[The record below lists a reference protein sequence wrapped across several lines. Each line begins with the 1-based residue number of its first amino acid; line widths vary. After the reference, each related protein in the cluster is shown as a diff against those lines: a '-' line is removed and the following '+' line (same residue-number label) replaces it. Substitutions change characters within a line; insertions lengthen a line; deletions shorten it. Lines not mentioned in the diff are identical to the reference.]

1 MKTVRIND
9 LVKRNKQ
16 ILRRRKVIEKKL
28 KELQQEDNELLKE
41 LERNNNFFVKS
52 IEQFNWEIPENKLQ
66 KALEYSYDELY
77 KFKLEENRREKD

>member
-28 KELQQEDNELLKE
+28 KDLQQEDNELLKE
-41 LERNNNFFVKS
+41 LERNNNFFVKRGM
-52 IEQFNWEIPENKLQ
+52 EQIK
-66 KALEYSYDELY
+66 
-77 KFKLEENRREKD
+77 

>member
-41 LERNNNFFVKS
+41 LERNNDFFVKRGM
-52 IEQFNWEIPENKLQ
+52 EQIK
-66 KALEYSYDELY
+66 
-77 KFKLEENRREKD
+77 

>member
-1 MKTVRIND
+1 MRTARIND

-41 LERNNNFFVKS
+41 LERNNNFFTKRGT
-52 IEQFNWEIPENKLQ
+52 EQIK
-66 KALEYSYDELY
+66 
-77 KFKLEENRREKD
+77 

>member
-9 LVKRNKQ
+9 LAKRNKQ

-41 LERNNNFFVKS
+41 LERNNNFFVKRGM
-52 IEQFNWEIPENKLQ
+52 EQIK
-66 KALEYSYDELY
+66 
-77 KFKLEENRREKD
+77 

>member
-28 KELQQEDNELLKE
+28 KQLQQEDNELLKE
-41 LERNNNFFVKS
+41 LERNNNFFVKRGM
-52 IEQFNWEIPENKLQ
+52 EQIK
-66 KALEYSYDELY
+66 
-77 KFKLEENRREKD
+77 

>member
-16 ILRRRKVIEKKL
+16 ILRRRKAIEKKL

-41 LERNNNFFVKS
+41 LERNNNFFAKRGM
-52 IEQFNWEIPENKLQ
+52 EQTK
-66 KALEYSYDELY
+66 
-77 KFKLEENRREKD
+77 

>member
-16 ILRRRKVIEKKL
+16 ILRRIKVIEKKL

-41 LERNNNFFVKS
+41 LERNNNFFAKRGM
-52 IEQFNWEIPENKLQ
+52 EQIK
-66 KALEYSYDELY
+66 
-77 KFKLEENRREKD
+77 

>member
-28 KELQQEDNELLKE
+28 KELQQEDNEFLKE
-41 LERNNNFFVKS
+41 LERNNNFFVKRGM
-52 IEQFNWEIPENKLQ
+52 EQIK
-66 KALEYSYDELY
+66 
-77 KFKLEENRREKD
+77 

>member
-28 KELQQEDNELLKE
+28 KELRQEDNELLKE
-41 LERNNNFFVKS
+41 LERNNNFFVKRGM
-52 IEQFNWEIPENKLQ
+52 EQIK
-66 KALEYSYDELY
+66 
-77 KFKLEENRREKD
+77 

>member
-16 ILRRRKVIEKKL
+16 ILRRRKLIEKKL

-41 LERNNNFFVKS
+41 LERNNNFFVKRGM
-52 IEQFNWEIPENKLQ
+52 EQIK
-66 KALEYSYDELY
+66 
-77 KFKLEENRREKD
+77 

>member
-16 ILRRRKVIEKKL
+16 ILRRRKVIEKKI

-41 LERNNNFFVKS
+41 LERNNNFFVKRGM
-52 IEQFNWEIPENKLQ
+52 EQIK
-66 KALEYSYDELY
+66 
-77 KFKLEENRREKD
+77 

>member
-16 ILRRRKVIEKKL
+16 ILSRRKVIEKKL

-41 LERNNNFFVKS
+41 LERNNNFFVKRGM
-52 IEQFNWEIPENKLQ
+52 EQIK
-66 KALEYSYDELY
+66 
-77 KFKLEENRREKD
+77 

>member
-41 LERNNNFFVKS
+41 LERNNNFCVKRGR
-52 IEQFNWEIPENKLQ
+52 EQIK
-66 KALEYSYDELY
+66 
-77 KFKLEENRREKD
+77 

>member
-41 LERNNNFFVKS
+41 LERNNNFFVK
-52 IEQFNWEIPENKLQ
+52 
-66 KALEYSYDELY
+66 
-77 KFKLEENRREKD
+77 RGMEKIK

>member
-16 ILRRRKVIEKKL
+16 ILRRRKAIEKKL

-41 LERNNNFFVKS
+41 LERNNNFFAKRGM
-52 IEQFNWEIPENKLQ
+52 EQIK
-66 KALEYSYDELY
+66 
-77 KFKLEENRREKD
+77 

>member
-41 LERNNNFFVKS
+41 LERNNNFFAKRGM
-52 IEQFNWEIPENKLQ
+52 EQTK
-66 KALEYSYDELY
+66 
-77 KFKLEENRREKD
+77 

>member
-16 ILRRRKVIEKKL
+16 IIRRRKVIEKKL

-41 LERNNNFFVKS
+41 LERNNNFFVKRGM
-52 IEQFNWEIPENKLQ
+52 EQIKWKQHLFV
-66 KALEYSYDELY
+66 
-77 KFKLEENRREKD
+77 

>member
-1 MKTVRIND
+1 MKTVRIDD

-41 LERNNNFFVKS
+41 LERNNNFFVKRGM
-52 IEQFNWEIPENKLQ
+52 EQIK
-66 KALEYSYDELY
+66 
-77 KFKLEENRREKD
+77 

>member
-41 LERNNNFFVKS
+41 LERNNNFFVTRGM
-52 IEQFNWEIPENKLQ
+52 EQITCK
-66 KALEYSYDELY
+66 
-77 KFKLEENRREKD
+77 

>member
-41 LERNNNFFVKS
+41 LERNNNFFVKRGT
-52 IEQFNWEIPENKLQ
+52 EQIK
-66 KALEYSYDELY
+66 
-77 KFKLEENRREKD
+77 

>member
-16 ILRRRKVIEKKL
+16 ILRRRKVIEKKS

-41 LERNNNFFVKS
+41 LERNNNFFVKRGM
-52 IEQFNWEIPENKLQ
+52 EQIK
-66 KALEYSYDELY
+66 
-77 KFKLEENRREKD
+77 

>member
-1 MKTVRIND
+1 MKAVRIND

-41 LERNNNFFVKS
+41 LERNNNFFVKRGM
-52 IEQFNWEIPENKLQ
+52 EQIK
-66 KALEYSYDELY
+66 
-77 KFKLEENRREKD
+77 